1 VTAAVTVVFAF
12 PGHDEL
18 AGTLI
23 ARLGGARGELALRRF
38 PDGECHVRLA
48 TPVAGRTVVLVC
60 GLHRA
65 DEKLLPLLFAAAA
78 AKELGAKSIGIVA
91 PYLGYMRQDARF
103 QPGEARTSAT
113 FAKIVSGF
121 TDWLVTVD
129 PHLHRTRALGE
140 IYSVRTAVVHAAAAL
155 SAWIR
160 AAVAAPLVVGPD
172 AESEQWVAEVARGAD
187 APYVVLEKTRRGDRD
202 VEVTVPNIEA
212 HRRRTPVLV
221 DDIISTAGTMIAAA
235 RQLQRLG
242 MPAPVCIGVHAV
254 FADGAYAELKA
265 SGVARVVTC
274 NTIAHAS
281 NAIDLNDA
289 IAERVGELA
298 RNEATGGH

>member
-1 VTAAVTVVFAF
+1 VTAAVTTVVFGF
-12 PGHDEL
+12 PGHDAL

-23 ARLGGARGELALRRF
+23 GRLGGACGEMELRRF

-48 TPVAGRTVVLVC
+48 TPVAGRTVVFVC

-78 AKELGAKSIGIVA
+78 AKELGAKSVGIVA

-103 QPGEARTSAT
+103 QPGEALTSAT

-121 TDWLVTVD
+121 ADWLVTVD

-140 IYSVRTAVVHAAAAL
+140 IYSIRTAVVHAATTL

-160 AAVAAPLVVGPD
+160 TEVAAPLVVGPD

-202 VEVTVPNIEA
+202 FEVTVPSIEA

-235 RQLQRLG
+235 RHFQRLG
-242 MPAPVCIGVHAV
+242 MHAPVCISVHAV
-254 FADGAYAELKA
+254 FADDAFAELKA
-265 SGVARVVTC
+265 ARVARVVTC

-281 NAIDLNDA
+281 NAIDLNEV
-289 IAERVGELA
+289 IAEGVGELA
-298 RNEATGGH
+298 R

>member
-1 VTAAVTVVFAF
+1 VTAAVTTVVFTF

-23 ARLGGARGELALRRF
+23 GRLGGARGELELRRF
-38 PDGECHVRLA
+38 PDGESHVQLV
-48 TPVAGRTVVLVC
+48 TPVVDRAVVFVC

-78 AKELGAKSIGIVA
+78 AKELGGKSVGIVA

-103 QPGEARTSAT
+103 QPGEAVTSPT
-113 FAKIVSGF
+113 FAKIVCGF

-129 PHLHRTRALGE
+129 PHLHRIRALGE
-140 IYSVRTAVVHAAAAL
+140 IYSIRTAVAHAAAAL

-160 AAVAAPLVVGPD
+160 AEVAAPLVVGPD

-187 APYVVLEKTRRGDRD
+187 APYVVLGKARRGDRD
-202 VEVTVPNIEA
+202 VELTVPNIEA
-212 HRRRTPVLV
+212 HRGRTPVLV

-235 RQLQRLG
+235 RDLRRRG

-254 FADGAYAELKA
+254 FADDAYAELKA

-289 IAERVGELA
+289 IADRVAELA
-298 RNEATGGH
+298 R